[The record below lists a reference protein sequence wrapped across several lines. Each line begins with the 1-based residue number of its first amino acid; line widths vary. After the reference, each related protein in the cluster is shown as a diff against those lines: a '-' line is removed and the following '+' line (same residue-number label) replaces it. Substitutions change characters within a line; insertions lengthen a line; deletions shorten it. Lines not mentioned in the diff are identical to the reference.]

1 MKLSRASTVGP
12 RSTVRPMRAMY
23 ADEDEPV
30 VQILTAGDATLP
42 PLVEVAVKVGNE
54 EIRVVKPPDVD
65 ELWTWYEQTGNMEAD
80 PSRGKLWETSKAL
93 AANVVD
99 ESNAL
104 VSVNGKRVAELG
116 CGLGLVGLAA
126 AKRGAASVIFCDR
139 EPLAIHCALSSAAV
153 SGMSVVAVS
162 ELENA
167 DAGACSGSLLDWA
180 EPQALAQ
187 QIDFIVAADCL
198 YDPATA
204 ALLAGCC
211 ADLIAGKGTVAI
223 AEPEKERAIGCRAAF
238 LDAAKAAGAKR
249 TEILPLPGSSS
260 EHPPSVLVV
269 ASWE

>member
-1 MKLSRASTVGP
+1 MQISLARQVALVTGASSGIGH
-12 RSTVRPMRAMY
+12 A
-23 ADEDEPV
+23 A
-30 VQILTAGDATLP
+30 A
-42 PLVEVAVKVGNE
+42 
-54 EIRVVKPPDVD
+54 
-65 ELWTWYEQTGNMEAD
+65 
-80 PSRGKLWETSKAL
+80 KAL
-93 AANVVD
+93 AA
-99 ESNAL
+99 A
-104 VSVNGKRVAELG
+104 
-116 CGLGLVGLAA
+116 
-126 AKRGAASVIFCDR
+126 GAAVVINYHR
-139 EPLAIHCALSSAAV
+139 Q
-153 SGMSVVAVS
+153 
-162 ELENA
+162 
-167 DAGACSGSLLDWA
+167 A
-180 EPQALAQ
+180 EPAQALAQ